1 MVYAVD
7 PALASGCA
15 VELVPQSG
23 VYQDQNCAGDKIYIS
38 MAAAYGIDTSAP
50 LAYITAELTGGAD
63 ISRAIRLESLLIL
76 FFHRKWI
83 FSMEEAPLSASPI
96 CARGTNAVS

>member
-1 MVYAVD
+1 MEKQNKMGVMPV
-7 PALASGCA
+7 PK
-15 VELVPQSG
+15 LV
-23 VYQDQNCAGDKIYIS
+23 V
-38 MAAAYGIDTSAP
+38 
-50 LAYITAELTGGAD
+50 
-63 ISRAIRLESLLIL
+63 IL